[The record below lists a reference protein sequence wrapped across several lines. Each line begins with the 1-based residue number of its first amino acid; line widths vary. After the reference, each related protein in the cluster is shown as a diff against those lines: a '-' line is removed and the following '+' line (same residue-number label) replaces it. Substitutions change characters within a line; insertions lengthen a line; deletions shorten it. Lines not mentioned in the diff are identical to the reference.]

1 MAKTYK
7 RVDNCG
13 PVAYPDQSGKY
24 LTDGTVTGDEWE
36 PLVAL
41 GFVEEVAAVAAPKAK
56 PAPAKPAP
64 APVKPKVKA
73 VPAEVVAAPSVP
85 AEVMAA
91 APAPEPVKEEVKP
104 TEVVSVGTKSSDV
117 S

>member
-41 GFVEEVAAVAAPKAK
+41 GFIEEVVVAALPKAK
-56 PAPAKPAP
+56 PAPAPAKA
-64 APVKPKVKA
+64 APVLKAKP
-73 VPAEVVAAPSVP
+73 VPVEVVAAPSVP